1 MSGPLSGLQV
11 VELAGLG
18 PAPFCGMVL
27 ADLGADV
34 VRVDRVAG
42 DPGPLLFPPEY
53 DLHQRGKRSI
63 SVDLK
68 TQEGVNVVLELVAR
82 SQVLIEGF
90 RPGVAESLGV
100 GPAECL
106 GVNQRLVYGRM
117 TGWGQDGPYA
127 ATAGHDIDYIAVSG
141 LLHAIGTRESPVVP
155 LNMLGD
161 YGGGGMLLVIGVLA
175 ALFETSR
182 SGAGHVVD
190 AAMVDGS
197 ALLSTSIHGL
207 IAGGLWSEQRE
218 SNLLDG
224 GAPFYT
230 TYETADGLHMAVG
243 ALEPRFFAALVEKLE
258 IEDPPP
264 QADRSRWPEL
274 RDVFQRAFKTRTQ
287 AEWIERFAGS
297 DACVAPVRSLVE
309 APVDPHLAER
319 GTFIEIGGVVQPAP
333 APRFGRTPA
342 DIPSEPCLPG
352 QHTDEVLASL
362 GYKPVEISKL
372 RNDGAVG

>member
-1 MSGPLSGLQV
+1 MPGPLNGLKV

-27 ADLGADV
+27 ADLGAEV
-34 VRVDRVAG
+34 VRVDRVGG
-42 DPGPLLFPPEY
+42 DPGPLLLQPEY

-68 TQEGVNVVLELVAR
+68 TQEGVDVVLEMVAR

-127 ATAGHDIDYIAVSG
+127 TTAGHDIDYIAVSG
-141 LLHAIGTRESPVVP
+141 LLNAIGTRESPVVP

-182 SGAGHVVD
+182 SGAGQVVD

-197 ALLSTSIHGL
+197 ALLTTSIHGL

-230 TYETADGLHMAVG
+230 TYETADRLHMAVG

-297 DACVAPVRSLVE
+297 DACVAPVRSLIE

-342 DIPSEPCLPG
+342 DIPSAPWLPG

-362 GYKPVEISKL
+362 GYRPAEISKL

>member
-1 MSGPLSGLQV
+1 VPGPLNGLTA
-11 VELAGLG
+11 VELAGIG

-34 VRVDRVAG
+34 VRVDRVT
-42 DPGPLLFPPEY
+42 DNPGPLLLQPEY

-63 SVDLK
+63 AVDLK
-68 TQEGVNVVLELVAR
+68 VPEGVNAVLELVAR

-90 RPGVAESLGV
+90 RPGVAEGLGV
-100 GPAECL
+100 GPADCL
-106 GVNQRLVYGRM
+106 AVNQQLVYGRM
-117 TGWGQDGPYA
+117 TGWGQSGPYA

-141 LLHAIGTRESPVVP
+141 LLHAIGTPESPVVP

-161 YGGGGMLLVIGVLA
+161 FGGGGMLLVIGVLA
-175 ALFETSR
+175 ALFETAG
-182 SGAGHVVD
+182 SGAGQVVD

-207 IAGGLWSEQRE
+207 VAGGLWEVQRE
-218 SNLLDG
+218 ANLLDG

-230 TYETADGLHMAVG
+230 TYETADRRHMAVG
-243 ALEPRFFAALVEKLE
+243 ALEPRFFAALVGILE
-258 IEDPPP
+258 IDDPPP
-264 QADRSRWPEL
+264 QADRSRWPEM
-274 RDVFQRAFKTRTQ
+274 RETFGQAFKSRTQ
-287 AEWIERFAGS
+287 AEWVERFAGS

-309 APVDPHLAER
+309 APADPHLGAR
-319 GTFIEIGGVVQPAP
+319 GTFVGIGGVVQPAP

-342 DIPSEPCLPG
+342 GVPSEPCLPG

-362 GYKPVEISKL
+362 GYNTADISKL

>member
-1 MSGPLSGLQV
+1 
-11 VELAGLG
+11 
-18 PAPFCGMVL
+18 MVL
-27 ADLGADV
+27 ADLGAEV
-34 VRVDRVAG
+34 VRVDRVGG
-42 DPGPLLFPPEY
+42 DPGPLLLPPEY

-68 TQEGVNVVLELVAR
+68 TQEGVDVVLELVAR

-127 ATAGHDIDYIAVSG
+127 TTAGHDIDYIAVSG
-141 LLHAIGTRESPVVP
+141 LLNAIGTRESPVVP

-182 SGAGHVVD
+182 SGAGQVVD

-297 DACVAPVRSLVE
+297 DACVAPVRSLIE

-342 DIPSEPCLPG
+342 DIPSAPCLPG

-362 GYKPVEISKL
+362 GYRPAEISKL